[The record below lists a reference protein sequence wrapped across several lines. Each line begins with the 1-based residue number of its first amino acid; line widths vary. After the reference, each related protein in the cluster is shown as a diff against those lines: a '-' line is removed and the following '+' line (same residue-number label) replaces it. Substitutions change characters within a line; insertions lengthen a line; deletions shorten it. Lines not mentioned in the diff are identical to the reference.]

1 MIKNSKRITEK
12 SPRLGGIRVTLI
24 GAYLIPVVLIVLLG
38 VLSYSRAADAIISN
52 YEGATKN
59 TVQKT
64 AEYYNLMLQGINA
77 KSQKIA
83 GDNIARSYYNGDLK
97 DSSGKESESYST
109 INRNILA
116 EKTTDSSINIISV
129 LAPYGRNIA
138 TNGMLLQEAYS
149 KFIETE
155 EGRRIL
161 STSNT
166 KGVWTGRH
174 AFLDD
179 YLNGSKSSYG
189 ISLSRQIINNKMETI
204 GILVMDIAMPSIQA
218 PLKTIDLPK
227 GSQCAFIT
235 PDGREVTSEGE
246 NAKANFYGQDFYKEA
261 VKASDTTGLN
271 YTNYEG
277 KDKLFIYSKIGTDG
291 SMLCTLIPKSAILKQ
306 AEGIKT
312 VTLIVV
318 ILAIFIAILV
328 GVILASGIGNTIRTI
343 NGVVKKAEEGDLTV
357 TARTKRKD
365 EFMLLT
371 KHINGMLN
379 GMKSLV
385 NRTAEAT
392 YSISETAESVA
403 SASTQLVDSAKSITQ
418 VVENIEAGIE
428 QQAED
433 AQNCLKIMGDLDE
446 KISHVNVSVGQIT
459 EFASNTK
466 TIVKDG
472 MVTMDELGSKAR
484 ATFLI
489 SKAVIENIEQLGGES
504 AAISGIIGTINEI
517 AEQTNLLALNASI
530 EAARAGEAGKGFS
543 VVAGEIRKLA
553 EATVQASEKINKI
566 ILSIE
571 DRTKTTVRT
580 AAEAEGIVS
589 SQESAL
595 LDTSRLFD
603 NITRHVEGLT
613 KNIVD
618 ISARIKDIED
628 TKKETLYAITNI
640 SSVLEETASASVEVL
655 SAADSQLTA
664 TKHLNQAAQ
673 KLKEESE
680 ELQGAVNS
688 FNI

>member
-1 MIKNSKRITEK
+1 MIKNSKRISEK
-12 SPRLGGIRVTLI
+12 SKRFGGIRVTLI

-38 VLSYSRAADAIISN
+38 VLSYSRASDAIIAN
-52 YEGATKN
+52 YESATKN
-59 TVQKT
+59 TVLKT

-83 GDNIARSYYNGDLK
+83 GDNTARSYYNGDLK
-97 DSSGKESESYST
+97 AESGKESESYST

-116 EKTTDSSINIISV
+116 EKTTDPSINFIAV

-138 TNGMLLQEAYS
+138 TNGMLSQEAYA
-149 KFIETE
+149 KFIESE
-155 EGRRIL
+155 EGKEIL
-161 STSNT
+161 STSNA
-166 KGVWTGRH
+166 KGVWTGYH
-174 AFLDD
+174 TFIDS
-179 YLNGSKSSYG
+179 YLHGLKSSYG

-204 GILVMDIAMPSIQA
+204 GILVMDIAMASIQA
-218 PLKTIDLPK
+218 PLKTIDLQA

-235 PDGREVTSEGE
+235 PDGREITAEGE
-246 NAKANFYGQDFYKEA
+246 NDEAYFYGQDFYKEA
-261 VKASDTTGLN
+261 VKASENTGFN
-271 YTNYEG
+271 YINIEG
-277 KDKLFIYSKIGTDG
+277 TDKFFIYSKIGTEG
-291 SMLCTLIPKSAILKQ
+291 SMLCTLIPKSVILKQ

-318 ILAIFIAILV
+318 IIAIIIAILS
-328 GVILASGIGNTIRTI
+328 GIILAGGIGTAIRNINT
-343 NGVVKKAEEGDLTV
+343 VVKKAEEGDLTV
-357 TARTKRKD
+357 TANTKRKD
-365 EFMLLT
+365 EFLLLT
-371 KHINGMLN
+371 KHISGMLS

-385 NRTAEAT
+385 NRTAAAT
-392 YSISETAESVA
+392 YSISDSAESVA
-403 SASTQLVDSAKSITQ
+403 TAATQLVVSAKSITQ
-418 VVENIEAGIE
+418 VVENMEAGIE

-446 KISHVNVSVGQIT
+446 KIGHVNVSVEQIT

-472 MVTMDELGSKAR
+472 RITMEELGSKAK
-484 ATFLI
+484 ASFLI
-489 SKAVIENIEQLGGES
+489 SKDVIEDIEQLGSES

-571 DRTKTTVRT
+571 ERTRTTVKT
-580 AAEAEGIVS
+580 AAKAEGIVS

-595 LDTSRLFD
+595 INTSRMFD
-603 NITRHVEGLT
+603 NITSHVEGLT
-613 KNIVD
+613 KNIMD
-618 ISARIKDIED
+618 ISARVKDIED

-655 SAADSQLTA
+655 SAADSQLAA
-664 TKHLNQAAQ
+664 TEHLNQAAK
-673 KLKEESE
+673 KLKEESK

-688 FNI
+688 FKI